1 MTALR
6 RSHSVLPMKTFK
18 VELSPRSWSPGQPHH
33 VFMTI
38 TECEDMDDCLS
49 FLKHNHP
56 ALQLESIKEVPND
69 TT

>member
-1 MTALR
+1 
-6 RSHSVLPMKTFK
+6 
-18 VELSPRSWSPGQPHH
+18 
-33 VFMTI
+33 MTI